1 MALHFPIRTEA
12 ERKFVE
18 DLIVYLDYKI
28 REGERIRNERKDG
41 SFRKTMRYLIHRT
54 ALGELRFVCLSTEI
68 HDYISGYL

>member
-28 REGERIRNERKDG
+28 RGENE
-41 SFRKTMRYLIHRT
+41 SEMRGRT
-54 ALGELRFVCLSTEI
+54 EA
-68 HDYISGYL
+68 SGKRCGI